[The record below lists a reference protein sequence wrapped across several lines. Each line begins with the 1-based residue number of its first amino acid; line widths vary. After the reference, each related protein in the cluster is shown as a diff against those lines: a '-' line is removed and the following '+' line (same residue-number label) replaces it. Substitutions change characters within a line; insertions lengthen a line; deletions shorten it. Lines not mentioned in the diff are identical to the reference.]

1 MFGVIQGVFK
11 LKKHILLGLS
21 VVERYIMSTREIY
34 FAYGSNMNPDR
45 MKEREAFFTTRVCGK
60 LLGYRFS
67 FSFAR
72 TDGYGSANI
81 TPEKNSVVYGA
92 LYCLQNGG
100 LDKLD
105 AFEMVKQGC
114 YRREKVT
121 VETLEGE
128 KMEATT
134 YVVTEQYYQEGL
146 VPRRDYL
153 NHCLRGKDI
162 LPANYYEFLEEFERV
177 CGD

>member
-1 MFGVIQGVFK
+1 
-11 LKKHILLGLS
+11 
-21 VVERYIMSTREIY
+21 MSTKEMY
-34 FAYGSNMNPDR
+34 FGYGSNMDPDI
-45 MKEREAFFTTRVCGK
+45 MQETEAFFTTRVCGK
-60 LLGYRFS
+60 LLGYRLG

-72 TDGYGSANI
+72 PDGYGKANI

-105 AFEMVKQGC
+105 ASIKVKEGC

-128 KMEATT
+128 KIEATT

-146 VPRRDYL
+146 VPHRDYL
-153 NHCLRGKDI
+153 SHCLRGKDI
-162 LPANYYEFLEEFERV
+162 LPASYYEFLEEFGRV

>member
-1 MFGVIQGVFK
+1 MCYHGSSVYRCVPHVIY
-11 LKKHILLGLS
+11 GLT
-21 VVERYIMSTREIY
+21 VVERYIMSTKEIY

-45 MKEREAFFTTRVCGK
+45 MKKREAFFTTRVCGK

-72 TDGYGSANI
+72 PDGYGSANI

-92 LYCLQNGG
+92 LYCLQSGG

-105 AFEMVKQGC
+105 VFEMVKQGC

-128 KMEATT
+128 KIEATT

-146 VPRRDYL
+146 VPHRDYL
-153 NHCLRGKDI
+153 SHCLRGKDI
-162 LPANYYEFLEEFERV
+162 LPASYYEFLEEFERV

>member
-1 MFGVIQGVFK
+1 MCYHGSSVYMCTPRVIY
-11 LKKHILLGLS
+11 GLS
-21 VVERYIMSTREIY
+21 VVERYIMSTKEIY

-45 MKEREAFFTTRVCGK
+45 MKKREAFFTTRVCGK
-60 LLGYRFS
+60 LLGYRIS

-72 TDGYGSANI
+72 RDGYGSANI

-92 LYCLQNGG
+92 LYCLQSGG

-105 AFEMVKQGC
+105 VFEMVKQGC

-128 KMEATT
+128 KIEATT

-153 NHCLRGKDI
+153 GHCLRGKDI
-162 LPANYYEFLEEFERV
+162 LPASYYEFLEEFERV